1 MPRWERGRNSGA
13 KARKNSSRTP
23 VKRGRKPIFTEEQK
37 RVLERLIREALKE
50 QLRNL
55 AKTL

>member
-1 MPRWERGRNSGA
+1 MPRWVKGRHSGMKA
-13 KARKNSSRTP
+13 KKNSFHP
-23 VKRGRKPIFTEEQK
+23 PAKRGRKPIFTEEQK

>member
-1 MPRWERGRNSGA
+1 MPRWGRGRHSGT
-13 KARKNSSRTP
+13 KARRNSSHP
-23 VKRGRKPIFTEEQK
+23 PAKRGRKPIFTEEQK